1 MQQIQRPLAGL
12 LFREFIG
19 KAVNIRVVDRPVNK
33 KPLPE
38 IGVDFG
44 EDRLRIR
51 NLELLPVQALPD
63 RVSQFHPIEWGEEN
77 IGGRF
82 GHKPDGS
89 PVMPVDIKIESGQ
102 KTCVR
107 VMHRRLILEPPMA
120 LLADF
125 PQDALGQSGAGSW
138 PAPSRTDFRL
148 GPLCR
153 CQRRKRQQGNRLVPL
168 GDRHGLARLNPALD
182 FREVL
187 PEVANRGGFHVKQ
200 DGSRELACQ
209 GAEESGRADQFRG
222 LLPTSD
228 KTLRFIL

>member
-1 MQQIQRPLAGL
+1 MQQIQRALAGL
-12 LFREFIG
+12 FCREFIG

-38 IGVDFG
+38 IGVDLG
-44 EDRLRIR
+44 EDPVRIR
-51 NLELLPVQALPD
+51 DLELLPMQALPD
-63 RVSQFHPIEWGEEN
+63 RVSQFHPIERGEEN
-77 IGGRF
+77 VGGRF

-89 PVMPVDIKIESGQ
+89 PVMSVDIKIESGQ
-102 KTCVR
+102 KTRVC
-107 VMHRRLILEPPMA
+107 VMHGRLILKLPMA

-125 PQDALGQSGAGSW
+125 PQDALGQSRPGSR
-138 PAPSRTDFRL
+138 PAPSGTDFRL

-182 FREVL
+182 FREIL

-200 DGSRELACQ
+200 DGSREPTCQ
-209 GAEESGRADQFRG
+209 GAGESPRADQFRG